1 MMELIHLGI
10 TSAHSLEQPLPPRDP
25 LTLRPQ
31 TPPWDLRQKA
41 SFSGSVCVPHPSTHE
56 QAEQAVHTFTASLS
70 SQPKGADQATE
81 IPRPTQ
87 TGRENAKP
95 LEMESRLLVR
105 GRELEP
111 GLGGAQK
118 KRLMRISLSLDQAGS
133 S

>member
-1 MMELIHLGI
+1 MELIHLGI
-10 TSAHSLEQPLPPRDP
+10 TSAHSLEQPLPLRDP

-31 TPPWDLRQKA
+31 TPPWNLRQKA
-41 SFSGSVCVPHPSTHE
+41 SFSGSVCVPHPSTH
-56 QAEQAVHTFTASLS
+56 EQAVHTFTASLS